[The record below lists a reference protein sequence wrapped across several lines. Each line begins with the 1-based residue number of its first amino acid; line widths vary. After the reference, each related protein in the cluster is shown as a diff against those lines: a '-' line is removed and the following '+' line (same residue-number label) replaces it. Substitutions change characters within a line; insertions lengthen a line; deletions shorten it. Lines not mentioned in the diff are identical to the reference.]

1 MPYRYRTLHIM
12 PKPTLPY
19 TSPNP
24 NLISTISLLLS
35 LPIST
40 PLHLYSIIANRN
52 WDELKELI
60 EAELASKE
68 VIDTYLSRIEI
79 KDGRVSLEAFR
90 HFMSMLDLVL
100 VDESGDF
107 VADLDQAVDMS
118 KLTDYD
124 DDDEDEKSG
133 TKA

>member
-1 MPYRYRTLHIM
+1 M
-12 PKPTLPY
+12 
-19 TSPNP
+19 
-24 NLISTISLLLS
+24 
-35 LPIST
+35 PIST

>member
-1 MPYRYRTLHIM
+1 M
-12 PKPTLPY
+12 
-19 TSPNP
+19 
-24 NLISTISLLLS
+24 
-35 LPIST
+35 
-40 PLHLYSIIANRN
+40 
-52 WDELKELI
+52 KELV

-79 KDGRVSLEAFR
+79 KNGRVTLDAFR

-124 DDDEDEKSG
+124 DEDDEKSG
-133 TKA
+133 SGSKAKKA